1 MRDLSERPLVC
12 VTLALGAGIALA
24 GALGAGWASG
34 AVGVGVGAVLLGAV
48 RGRRAVVGW
57 GVLLAAAGLGAMLFS
72 AGGRYERNGRH
83 EIARLPEGGQTIVG
97 TVAGAARHSRGTS
110 RFVLRAESHEEGARS
125 EPIRGRLYVR
135 LKSEEPVRRG
145 QRWRLTGKLRALHE
159 ASNPGQQAEAD
170 RLASLDVSS
179 VLSVGSPDLAELVGE
194 GDLGL
199 IASHAFAAQRGALDL
214 LERHMPGPYGEQT
227 AAVAASVIF
236 GVHSAPPPQEIT
248 EIFRRAG
255 TIHLLVVSGAI
266 VSMVFGLV
274 FLPGALGATWRRG
287 LEERQQ
293 KWPVNYRG
301 RIAFRPGLWAAIIA
315 MLVVTYYAVLTEGG
329 QAVARAAVM
338 GVIAGLAIALRR
350 LPGVAR
356 EHGLNVDHY
365 TLLAAAALAIL
376 VVTPEALFQPGFQ
389 LSFAAVLAILYLT
402 PKAMWLVRWLPKWGG
417 YAVVG
422 TFAAQLATFPIL
434 AYHYGQ
440 APIAGFGANLLAV
453 PLASVVLVGGMS
465 TCALGACLPFLA
477 PAAGW
482 VTAVVTRGMIWSSAA
497 FASLRYASLEVSQ
510 PGPIAIIAW
519 FAGLVLLGRVLD
531 RGRGAAEAAGG
542 G

>member
-1 MRDLSERPLVC
+1 VC
-12 VTLALGAGIALA
+12 VTIALGVGIALA
-24 GALGAGWASG
+24 GSVGAWWAFW
-34 AVGVGVGAVLLGAV
+34 AVGLAVGTVVLGAV

-57 GVLLAAAGLGAMLFS
+57 GVLLAAAGLGGMLFS
-72 AGGRYERNGRH
+72 ANTRHERHGRH
-83 EIARLPEGGQTIVG
+83 SVARLPAGGQTIIG
-97 TVAGAARHSRGTS
+97 TVDGTS
-110 RFVLRAESHEEGARS
+110 RDALGTARFVLRAESHEEGAES
-125 EPIRGRLYVR
+125 EPIAGRVYVR
-135 LKSEEPVRRG
+135 LRSDQAVERG
-145 QRWRLTGKLRALHE
+145 QRWRLTGVLRPLRE
-159 ASNPGQQAEAD
+159 ERNPGGRAEAD

-199 IASHAFAAQRGALDL
+199 IASHAFAAQRGALDM
-214 LERHMPGPYGEQT
+214 LERYMPGPYREQT

-236 GVHSAPPPQEIT
+236 GVHSAPPPREIT

-293 KWPVNYRG
+293 GWPMNYRG
-301 RIAFRPGLWAAIIA
+301 RIPFRPGLWAAIVA
-315 MLVVTYYAVLTEGG
+315 MLVVSYYAVLTEGG

-350 LPGVAR
+350 VPGVAR

-376 VVTPEALFQPGFQ
+376 VVSPDALFQAGFQ
-389 LSFAAVLAILYLT
+389 LSFAAVVAILYLT
-402 PKAMWLVRWLPKWGG
+402 PKAMWLVRWLPKWVG
-417 YAVVG
+417 YVVVG

-434 AYHYGQ
+434 AFHYGQ

-482 VTAVVTRGMIWSSAA
+482 ITAVATRGMIWSSAV
-497 FASLRYASLEVSQ
+497 FASLRYASLEVGQ
-510 PGPIAIIAW
+510 PGPVVIVAW
-519 FAGLVLLGRVLD
+519 YVGLVVLGRVLD
-531 RGRGAAEAAGG
+531 RGGERPTATA
-542 G
+542 